1 MTNGGESGK
10 IESALTRRNFSQK
23 SAQRTDGWCESG
35 GGEIGWSPSSE
46 KNGLGSVEFT
56 TNEARFYR
64 VKQVVPR
71 ILRPAAFLPRGF
83 FVATETKNIY
93 VKGYTR

>member
-10 IESALTRRNFSQK
+10 IEDALTRRNFSQK

-35 GGEIGWSPSSE
+35 GGEIGWSPSGE

-56 TNEARFYR
+56 IVEARFYR